1 MKNSR
6 NKGKVNERAWASI
19 CTNEG
24 YPARRGQQ
32 FRGGD
37 DSPAVVCE
45 SLPMFHFEVKSG
57 KRPHLWDAVAQAE
70 RDQKTGDFAIAALL
84 KDYHPWMVA
93 MSADTFFRLV
103 RGDHLHPCL

>member
-1 MKNSR
+1 MINSR

-37 DSPAVVCE
+37 DSPDVVCE

-57 KRPHLWDAVAQAE
+57 KRPHLWDALSQAE
-70 RDQKTGDFAIAALL
+70 RDQKTGQFAVAALH
-84 KDYHPWMVA
+84 KDHHPWQVA

-103 RGDHLHPCL
+103 RGDHLQPCL